1 MRFQSLKFDDRK
13 GPSSFGQTRDKL
25 WEENGQRIPKSD
37 KLIVGDLNDF
47 HNAAFDFTFEDVMM
61 YDLQNIHD
69 DLQIQNRPLIHQ
81 NFENMR

>member
-1 MRFQSLKFDDRK
+1 M
-13 GPSSFGQTRDKL
+13 
-25 WEENGQRIPKSD
+25 
-37 KLIVGDLNDF
+37 IVGDLNDF

>member
-1 MRFQSLKFDDRK
+1 MVKPEPNSGKGTVSRSL
-13 GPSSFGQTRDKL
+13 
-25 WEENGQRIPKSD
+25 KSD

-69 DLQIQNRPLIHQ
+69 DLQIQSRPLIHQ